1 MDRASPFRLEHRL
14 MDFPPHPFW
23 DFALDVYRRPGV
35 SDACLELQ
43 ENQQVDVNLLLFVC
57 WIGASGCGRLNANEI
72 DLCIA
77 TVRPWHEAVV
87 RPLRAV
93 RRTLKGGLGSAP
105 ADLADGLRR
114 QIQAREIDAEHI
126 EQLMLTAAVPRS
138 PGTDVPLSVR
148 VADAGNNALA
158 YLTQLGARVEAQ
170 AQASLAVILSAS
182 FPQASAADVQGSLK
196 ITAA

>member
-1 MDRASPFRLEHRL
+1 
-14 MDFPPHPFW
+14 MDFPSHPFW

-57 WIGASGCGRLNANEI
+57 WIGASGRGRLSVDEI
-72 DLCIA
+72 GLCIA
-77 TVRPWHEAVV
+77 TARPWHDAVV

-93 RRTLKGGLGSAP
+93 RRALKGGLGSAP
-105 ADLADGLRR
+105 ADLTDGLRR

-138 PGTDVPLSVR
+138 PQADAPLSAR
-148 VADAGNNALA
+148 VADAGNNALT
-158 YLTQLGARVEAQ
+158 YLAQLEARVDAP
-170 AQASLAVILSAS
+170 ARASLAVVLSAG
-182 FPQASAADVQGSLK
+182 FPQASASDVQAALK
-196 ITAA
+196 ITAD

>member
-1 MDRASPFRLEHRL
+1 

-57 WIGASGCGRLNANEI
+57 WIGVSGRGRLSAEEI
-72 DLCIA
+72 GLCIE
-77 TVRPWHEAVV
+77 TVRPWHDTVV

-105 ADLADGLRR
+105 AGLADGLRR

-126 EQLMLTAAVPRS
+126 EQLMLTAAIPRQ
-138 PGTDVPLSVR
+138 PN
-148 VADAGNNALA
+148 ADAAMPARVGDAGRNALA
-158 YLTQLGARVEAQ
+158 YLAKLGARVDNA
-170 AQASLAVILSAS
+170 ARASLAKVLSAA
-182 FPQASAADVQGSLK
+182 FPDVPAADVHATLES
-196 ITAA
+196 AAA